1 MIKKPKNDTE
11 LVMLIGKTAVIEAL
25 GNGNEIKGR
34 ITGVNSTKT
43 SNPFEESEFRDVFIY
58 LDHRPKSY
66 NWKFVKAIED
76 GEPTEYSQL
85 FEGVPEKLLHGS
97 WIRNPWIWVLGA
109 ALLTYIIASAW

>member
-25 GNGNEIKGR
+25 GNGNETRGR

-43 SNPFEESEFRDVFIY
+43 SNPFEESEFREVFVY

-66 NWKFVKAIED
+66 PWKFVKAIE
-76 GEPTEYSQL
+76 
-85 FEGVPEKLLHGS
+85 EGVEEPGIYMEKANRHFS
-97 WIRNPWIWVLGA
+97 TWMRNPWVWVAA
-109 ALLTYIIASAW
+109 ALIVTAIIAAAW